1 MDNKKKKDNIINNN
15 LFKVKGSNIISKS
28 TKERKVYNNIHTKSS
43 RIFNLNKRN
52 NLIINNRFKNFNN
65 NKEITTITTIQN
77 LTYKKDKNS
86 IANYFEIKNKKDK
99 KDNNNNNK
107 EYNFLKPK
115 KLNILEPN
123 TFSEDYFINRYKK
136 TNFSDIK
143 VKKMK
148 YNFNSLIFNFKKDNP
163 KLNNIKSKVNK
174 NNKKENNSYI
184 QEKDNKIVKKKPLKK
199 ENNNINNTNLSK
211 KNKNQKINKSSIKTI
226 KINGIDREY
235 FKSFIINKFSR

>member
-1 MDNKKKKDNIINNN
+1 MDNKKKKSIIINNN
-15 LFKVKGSNIISKS
+15 LSKVKGNNIISKS
-28 TKERKVYNNIHTKSS
+28 TKERKIYNNIQKNSS
-43 RIFNLNKRN
+43 RVFNLNKRN
-52 NLIINNRFKNFNN
+52 NIIINNRFQNFNN

-77 LTYKKDKNS
+77 LPYKKDKNS

-123 TFSEDYFINRYKK
+123 TFSEDYFINRYKM

-148 YNFNSLIFNFKKDNP
+148 
-163 KLNNIKSKVNK
+163 
-174 NNKKENNSYI
+174 
-184 QEKDNKIVKKKPLKK
+184 
-199 ENNNINNTNLSK
+199 
-211 KNKNQKINKSSIKTI
+211 
-226 KINGIDREY
+226 
-235 FKSFIINKFSR
+235 